1 MSLTHYSCDDIVRT
15 RLQDC
20 FFLRYEIVIA
30 EIFVESQIIKYSRR
44 QYKLILFFLLRWHEE
59 TSQRNQLIQSFE
71 SILTYYFNVLLIKL
85 SPHRAIFFFSFFF
98 SGDKRFSILDGSL
111 LYPFDADLVTGI
123 VTMSLVC
130 QLHVCGKRSHLPIH
144 TSFKP

>member
-1 MSLTHYSCDDIVRT
+1 MVEWLILMSLTHYSCDDIVRT

-85 SPHRAIFFFSFFF
+85 SPHRAIFFFLSVGINGSPF
-98 SGDKRFSILDGSL
+98 SMAVYFILSMRTL
-111 LYPFDADLVTGI
+111 
-123 VTMSLVC
+123 
-130 QLHVCGKRSHLPIH
+130 
-144 TSFKP
+144 